1 MVPRTL
7 SIQHSLI
14 ALTVALA
21 TGCAGAPQ
29 AGSVASVPAPSRT
42 PPTIEPTPSSKSD
55 VASAP
60 DAKPAASVPA
70 AMPLKTVANALPP
83 TAAPVVSAAA
93 PVAPATP
100 AEPAPFNIVGQVIR
114 GEPLT
119 ARAVAYVDVNRC
131 FDSIPSYRRV
141 RSERNARDYARYLLL
156 VAEANDE
163 FRAAIEW
170 VVLRRGL
177 DVVVTKGGVNDERAV
192 DITDSVCDRLHEQQ
206 SSGLTR

>member
-1 MVPRTL
+1 MVSRAL

-29 AGSVASVPAPSRT
+29 PGSVPTAPAPSKT
-42 PPTIEPTPSSKSD
+42 QPMTDATAPSKLD
-55 VASAP
+55 VATAP
-60 DAKPAASVPA
+60 DAKTAAAVPA
-70 AMPLKTVANALPP
+70 AMPPKTVANALPP
-83 TAAPVVSAAA
+83 TAAPVVSATPPA
-93 PVAPATP
+93 ATP
-100 AEPAPFNIVGQVIR
+100 APTEPAPFNIVGQVIR

-119 ARAVAYVDVNRC
+119 ARTVAYVDVTRC

-141 RSERNARDYARYLLL
+141 RSERNSRDYARYLLL